1 MRLVRSVATPIVAEP
16 GPRPHDSELDMFGL
30 THHGK
35 VRSENQDHFL
45 LCTIHPQVVV
55 HGSSLPNVEELP
67 LRGQRLATLLLVADG
82 VGGATAGGEAA
93 RIATER
99 ITDYVASTLRCYHTA
114 GSADEH
120 QFLDALKAAAQEAH
134 LAVRANAAENQGG
147 NVSATTLT
155 LGIVVWPWLYVLQVG
170 DSRCYVY
177 THGILRQVTRD
188 QTVAQSLADEGL
200 IEPAQVKA
208 SPFNNVLSSA
218 IGAEEARP
226 EVTRH
231 DLSERGA
238 VVLVCSDGLTKH
250 VTDAEIAEKLA
261 KMMSSQQ
268 LCEDLLQLALSRGGS
283 DNITIVAGRAVKQQH
298 PAISR

>member
-1 MRLVRSVATPIVAEP
+1 MRLLRSVATPIVAEP
-16 GPRPHDSELDMFGL
+16 GPRPRDSELDMFGL

-55 HGSSLPNVEELP
+55 HGSSLPHLDELP
-67 LRGQRLATLLLVADG
+67 LRGQRLATLMLVADG
-82 VGGATAGGEAA
+82 VGGASNGGEAA
-93 RIATER
+93 RIATET
-99 ITDYVASTLRCYHTA
+99 ITNYVSSTLRCYHTA

-120 QFLDALKAAAQEAH
+120 QFLDALKSAAQEAH
-134 LAVRANAAENQGG
+134 RAVRTNSVEKDG

-188 QTVAQSLADEGL
+188 QTVAQSLVDEGL
-200 IEPAQVKA
+200 LEPERIKA

-218 IGAEEARP
+218 IGAEEAKP

-250 VTDAEIAEKLA
+250 VTDAEIAEKLG
-261 KMMSSQQ
+261 KMISSEQVCQ
-268 LCEDLLQLALSRGGS
+268 DLLALALARGGS
-283 DNITIVAGRAVKQQH
+283 DNITIVAGRAPRHVPK
-298 PAISR
+298 AV

>member
-1 MRLVRSVATPIVAEP
+1 MRLLRSVATPIVADP
-16 GPRPHDSELDMFGL
+16 GPRPSDSELDMFGL

-35 VRSENQDHFL
+35 IRSENQDHFL

-55 HGSSLPNVEELP
+55 HGTSLPHVEELP
-67 LRGQRLATLLLVADG
+67 LRGQRLATLMLVADG

-93 RIATER
+93 RITAET
-99 ITDYVASTLRCYHTA
+99 ITNYVASTLRCYHTA

-120 QFLDALKAAAQEAH
+120 QFLDALTTAAQEAH
-134 LAVRANAAENQGG
+134 KAVRANSAEHGG

-188 QTVAQSLADEGL
+188 QTVAQSLVDEGL
-200 IEPAQVKA
+200 LEADRIKA

-231 DLSERGA
+231 DLSDRGA

-250 VTDAEIAEKLA
+250 VSDAELSDRFG
-261 KMMSSQQ
+261 KMLSSQQ
-268 LCEDLLQLALSRGGS
+268 LCEDLLELALARGGS
-283 DNITIVAGRAVKQQH
+283 DNITIVAGRAPKRVPK
-298 PAISR
+298 AV